1 MECYSKPRAAGIP
14 YQTVFSRTQCG
25 YFGKI
30 TVKKKQELKSPLRKY
45 VIYVKQAGTVRL
57 SENISMF
64 MYMHLHNYMQ
74 MGYFMK
80 RFTISVPDDLKQ
92 ELDSMPDINWAEV
105 ARKGIEDKLKR
116 LEKFEVLEKRGEL

>member
-1 MECYSKPRAAGIP
+1 M
-14 YQTVFSRTQCG
+14 F
-25 YFGKI
+25 
-30 TVKKKQELKSPLRKY
+30 KY
-45 VIYVKQAGTVRL
+45 MQ
-57 SENISMF
+57 
-64 MYMHLHNYMQ
+64 LHNYMQ
-74 MGYFMK
+74 MGNSMK